1 MTTPEEFGSAP
12 TIALQEK
19 FGEWLKDNIN
29 SPVSEFMS
37 WAQGAVSAPRSGLT
51 NRQRR
56 EWTNEKRRQLARDR
70 DEFSAY
76 LK

>member
-12 TIALQEK
+12 TKPLQK
-19 FGEWLKDNIN
+19 KLGAWLKDHNN

-37 WAQGAVSAPRSGLT
+37 WARTAVSSPRSGLT

-56 EWTNEKRRQLARDR
+56 EWINEKRRQLARDR
-70 DEFSAY
+70 DEFASY
-76 LK
+76 VK